1 MPKWQDAIITRS
13 LMPNLAVSD
22 LEKYR
27 AKISDTIRS
36 ARSIQEI
43 IDGLGDVIKDI
54 ADIDESVNKSIS
66 VVSTVY
72 TV

>member
-1 MPKWQDAIITRS
+1 
-13 LMPNLAVSD
+13 MPNLAVSD